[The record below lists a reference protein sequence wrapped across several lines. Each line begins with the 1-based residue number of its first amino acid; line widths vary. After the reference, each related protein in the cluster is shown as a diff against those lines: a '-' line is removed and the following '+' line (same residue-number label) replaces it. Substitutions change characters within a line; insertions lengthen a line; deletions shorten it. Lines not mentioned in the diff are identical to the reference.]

1 MTQVEQELLIG
12 NKRLR
17 LDAPITIFTLA
28 IHSINTGNKEGDDN
42 MIFSERLKKEREKR
56 GWSQTELAEK
66 IYVSRQSVSKWET
79 GKNYPSIEVIIGL
92 SDLFGITIDEML
104 RSDEELKEKV
114 IRDSKKLAYPKW
126 KTFFDSVF
134 LLGVFLLVVKLIITG
149 LNHFVGTN
157 IIIPDGLPK
166 IMSNLLPLALMIIGG
181 AISDQ
186 LKNKYID

>member
-1 MTQVEQELLIG
+1 
-12 NKRLR
+12 
-17 LDAPITIFTLA
+17 
-28 IHSINTGNKEGDDN
+28 
-42 MIFSERLKKEREKR
+42 
-56 GWSQTELAEK
+56 
-66 IYVSRQSVSKWET
+66 
-79 GKNYPSIEVIIGL
+79 
-92 SDLFGITIDEML
+92 ML